1 MLRRI
6 FLELSHNRPLRHW
19 MEHSPLSQR
28 LTSRFVAGKRL
39 QDGIQAL
46 KQLWVDKITG
56 TLDFLGENVQS
67 LSEGTRSRDCYLV
80 ALDEIERAA
89 LPATVSIKLTQFGL
103 DFSEDGCLENV
114 MTLAS
119 RAQEMKS
126 RVEIDMESSEY
137 TDRTLR
143 IVHHIQD
150 RLPGCVRAVIQAYLY
165 RSEEDIDRLSA
176 ARIPIRLCKGAYRE
190 SPEVAFPKKSDVD
203 ANYLRLVKLLLDR
216 GTYPAIASHDENMI
230 REAMRYSTE
239 QNISKD
245 RFEFQMLYGIR
256 RDLQRQIVQKGYR
269 LRLYVPYGDAW
280 YPYFM
285 RRLAERPAN
294 VLFLAKNL
302 LRN

>member
-6 FLELSHNRPLRHW
+6 FLELSQNRPLRHW
-19 MEHSPLSQR
+19 MEHSSLSQR
-28 LTSRFVAGKRL
+28 LTSRFVAGRKL
-39 QDGIQAL
+39 TDGIQAL
-46 KQLWVDKITG
+46 RQLRADKITG

-67 LSEGTRSRDCYLV
+67 LSEGARSRDCYLA
-80 ALDEIERAA
+80 ALNEIERAA

-103 DFSEDGCLENV
+103 NFSEDGCRENV
-114 MTLAS
+114 IALAS

-126 RVEIDMESSEY
+126 RVEVDMESSEY
-137 TDRTLR
+137 TDRTLG
-143 IVHHIQD
+143 IVHEVQK
-150 RLPGCVRAVIQAYLY
+150 RFEGCVRAVIQAYLY
-165 RSEEDIDRLSA
+165 RSEQDINQLSA
-176 ARIPIRLCKGAYRE
+176 AGIPVRLCKGAYSE
-190 SPEVAFPKKSDVD
+190 GPEVAFPKKSDVD
-203 ANYLRLVKLLLDR
+203 ANYVKLMKLLLDR
-216 GTYPAIASHDENMI
+216 GTYPAIASHDENI
-230 REAMRYSTE
+230 VREALRHVME
-239 QNISKD
+239 QKIAAD

-294 VLFLAKNL
+294 VLFLARNL

>member
-6 FLELSHNRPLRHW
+6 FLELSQNRPLRHW
-19 MEHSPLSQR
+19 MEQSPLSHR
-28 LTSRFVAGKRL
+28 LTSRFVAGEKL
-39 QDGIQAL
+39 GDGIRAL
-46 KQLWVDKITG
+46 EQLWTDKITG

-67 LSEGTRSRDCYLV
+67 LSEGVRSRDCYIT
-80 ALDEIERAA
+80 ALDEIERAL

-103 DFSEDGCLENV
+103 DFSEDGCRENV
-114 MTLAS
+114 MALVA

-126 RVEIDMESSEY
+126 RVEVDMESSEY

-143 IVHHIQD
+143 IVHDIQN
-150 RLPGCVRAVIQAYLY
+150 RFEGCVRAVIQAYLY
-165 RSEEDIDRLSA
+165 RSEKDINQLSA
-176 ARIPIRLCKGAYRE
+176 AGIPVRLCKGAYRE
-190 SPEVAFPKKSDVD
+190 GPEVAFPKKSDVD
-203 ANYLRLVKLLLDR
+203 SNYVKLMKLLLDK
-216 GTYPAIASHDENMI
+216 GTYPAIASHDENII
-230 REAMRYSTE
+230 REALEYCAE
-239 QNISKD
+239 QRISPD

-256 RDLQRQIVQKGYR
+256 RDLQRRVIDRGYR

>member
-6 FLELSHNRPLRHW
+6 FLELSQNRPLRHW
-19 MEHSPLSQR
+19 MEQSPLSQR
-28 LTSRFVAGKRL
+28 LTSRFVAGEKL
-39 QDGIQAL
+39 ADGIQAL
-46 KQLWVDKITG
+46 RNLWADRIAG

-67 LSEGTRSRDCYLV
+67 ISEGARSRDCYLV

-89 LPATVSIKLTQFGL
+89 LPATVSIKLSQFGL
-103 DFSEDGCLENV
+103 DFSQDGCRENV
-114 MTLAS
+114 MALVG

-137 TDRTLR
+137 TDRTLG
-143 IVHHIQD
+143 IVHDVQN
-150 RLPGCVRAVIQAYLY
+150 RFEGCVRAVIQAYLY
-165 RSEEDIDRLSA
+165 RSEKDIRQLSA
-176 ARIPIRLCKGAYRE
+176 AGIPVRLCKGAYRE
-190 SPEVAFPKKSDVD
+190 APEVAFPKKSDVD
-203 ANYLRLVKLLLDR
+203 ANYVKLMKLLLDR
-216 GTYPAIASHDENMI
+216 GTYPAIASHDENI
-230 REAMRYSTE
+230 VGEALRYVME
-239 QNISKD
+239 QKIPAD

-256 RDLQRQIVQKGYR
+256 RDLQRKIVQNGFR

>member
-19 MEHSPLSQR
+19 MEQSPLSQR
-28 LTSRFVAGKRL
+28 LTSRFVAGGKL
-39 QDGIQAL
+39 QDGIRAL
-46 KQLWVDKITG
+46 KQLWADKITG

-67 LSEGTRSRDCYLV
+67 LSEGARSRDSYLV
-80 ALDEIERAA
+80 ALDEIERAT

-103 DFSEDGCLENV
+103 DFSEDGCRENV
-114 MTLAS
+114 LALAA

-126 RVEIDMESSEY
+126 RVEVDMESSEY

-143 IVHHIQD
+143 MVHAVQD
-150 RLPGCVRAVIQAYLY
+150 RFEGCVRAVIQAYLY
-165 RSEEDIDRLSA
+165 RSGKDIDQLSA
-176 ARIPIRLCKGAYRE
+176 AGIPVRLCKGAYRE
-190 SPEVAFPKKSDVD
+190 GPEVAFAKKSEVD
-203 ANYLRLVKLLLDR
+203 ANYVKLMKVLLDR
-216 GTYPAIASHDENMI
+216 GTYPAIASHDETI
-230 REAMRYSTE
+230 VQEALRYIAE
-239 QNISKD
+239 HKIPAD
-245 RFEFQMLYGIR
+245 RFEFQMLFGIR

-302 LRN
+302 LRS

>member
-19 MEHSPLSQR
+19 MEQSPLSQR
-28 LTSRFVAGKRL
+28 LTSRFVAGERL

-46 KQLWVDKITG
+46 RRLWADKIAG

-67 LSEGTRSRDCYLV
+67 LSEGARSRDSYLV

-103 DFSEDGCLENV
+103 DFSQDGCRENV
-114 MTLAS
+114 IALAS

-126 RVEIDMESSEY
+126 RVEVDMESSEY

-143 IVHHIQD
+143 IVHEMQD
-150 RLPGCVRAVIQAYLY
+150 RSAGCVRAVIQAYLY
-165 RSEEDIDRLSA
+165 RSEKDIDQLSA
-176 ARIPIRLCKGAYRE
+176 AGIPVRLCKGAYRE
-190 SPEVAFPKKSDVD
+190 GPEVAFPKKNDVD
-203 ANYLRLVKLLLDR
+203 ANYLKLMKLLLHQ
-216 GTYPAIASHDENMI
+216 GTYPAIASHDENI
-230 REAMRYSTE
+230 VLEAFRYVKE
-239 QNISKD
+239 HEIAAD

-256 RDLQRQIVQKGYR
+256 RDLQRQIVQKGFR
-269 LRLYVPYGDAW
+269 LRLYVPYGHAW